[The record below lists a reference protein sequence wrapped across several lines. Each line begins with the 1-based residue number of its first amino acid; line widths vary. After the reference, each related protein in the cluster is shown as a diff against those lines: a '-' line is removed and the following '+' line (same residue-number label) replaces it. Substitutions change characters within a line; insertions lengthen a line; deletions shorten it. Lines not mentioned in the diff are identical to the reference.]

1 MSNRGKLFVVATP
14 IGNLQDISFRAVE
27 TLKKVNCIFAEDTRT
42 SKKLINHYD
51 IDTKLYS
58 YHDHSS
64 EKEIARLLDILKDNK
79 DVALISDA
87 GTPTI
92 SDPGY
97 SLIRQCINEGID
109 VIPIPGASALTAAI
123 SASGLPSDAF
133 TFIGFLPTKKGRKK
147 KISSLENLDMT
158 IVLFES
164 PHRLIKT
171 LNQLKEALGERPIV
185 VARELTKLYEEI
197 IRGNFSSAIEFFE
210 AKKIKGEIVI
220 MIGKNDDRINFY
232 RKIYNI

>member
-1 MSNRGKLFVVATP
+1 MSDKGKLFVVATP
-14 IGNLQDISFRAVE
+14 IGNLQDFTFRGVE
-27 TLKKVNCIFAEDTRT
+27 TLKTVHCIFAEDTRT

-64 EKEIARLLDILKDNK
+64 EKEINRLLEILKDQK

-97 SLIRQCINEGID
+97 GLIRECIREGID
-109 VIPIPGASALTAAI
+109 IIPIPGASALTAAI

-147 KISSLENLDMT
+147 KISFLKDLDTT

-171 LNQLKEALGERPIV
+171 LNQLKEALGERPV
-185 VARELTKLYEEI
+185 VVGRELTKLYEEI
-197 IRGNFSSAIEFFE
+197 IRGNFSSTIDFFDS
-210 AKKIKGEIVI
+210 KKIKGEIVI
-220 MIGKNDDRINFY
+220 MIGKDDDRIHF
-232 RKIYNI
+232 

>member
-64 EKEIARLLDILKDNK
+64 EKEIARLLDFLKDHK

-220 MIGKNDDRINFY
+220 MIGKNDDRINF
-232 RKIYNI
+232 

>member
-64 EKEIARLLDILKDNK
+64 EKEIARLLDILKDHK

-123 SASGLPSDAF
+123 SASGLPSDTFA
-133 TFIGFLPTKKGRKK
+133 FIGFLPTKKGRKK

-158 IVLFES
+158 FVLFES

-220 MIGKNDDRINFY
+220 MIGKNDDRINF
-232 RKIYNI
+232 

>member
-64 EKEIARLLDILKDNK
+64 EKEIARLLDILKDHK

-123 SASGLPSDAF
+123 SASGLPSDTFA
-133 TFIGFLPTKKGRKK
+133 FIGFLPTKKGRKK

-220 MIGKNDDRINFY
+220 MIGKNDDRINF
-232 RKIYNI
+232 

>member
-64 EKEIARLLDILKDNK
+64 EKEIARLLDILKDQK

-123 SASGLPSDAF
+123 SVSGLPSDAF
-133 TFIGFLPTKKGRKK
+133 AFIGFLATKKGRKK

-197 IRGNFSSAIEFFE
+197 IRGNFSSAVEFFE

-220 MIGKNDDRINFY
+220 MIGKNDDRINF
-232 RKIYNI
+232 

>member
-1 MSNRGKLFVVATP
+1 MSDKGKLFVVATP
-14 IGNLQDISFRAVE
+14 IGNLQDFTFRAVE
-27 TLKKVNCIFAEDTRT
+27 TLKNVHCIFAEDTRT

-51 IDTKLYS
+51 INTKLYS
-58 YHDHSS
+58 YHDYSS
-64 EKEIARLLDILKDNK
+64 DKEIARVLDILNDNK

-97 SLIRQCINEGID
+97 SLIRECISENID
-109 VIPIPGASALTAAI
+109 IVPIPGASALTTAI

-133 TFIGFLPTKKGRKK
+133 TFMGFLPTKKGRQK
-147 KISSLENLDMT
+147 KISSLEHLDTT

-171 LNQLKEALGERPIV
+171 LIQLKEALGERPVV

-210 AKKIKGEIVI
+210 SKKVKGELVI
-220 MIGKNDDRINFY
+220 IIGKNHDKVYF
-232 RKIYNI
+232 

>member
-64 EKEIARLLDILKDNK
+64 EKEIARLLDILKDHK

-123 SASGLPSDAF
+123 SVSGLPSDAF
-133 TFIGFLPTKKGRKK
+133 AFIGFLPTKKGRKK

-158 IVLFES
+158 FVLFES

-220 MIGKNDDRINFY
+220 MIGKNDDRINF
-232 RKIYNI
+232 

>member
-64 EKEIARLLDILKDNK
+64 EKEIARLLDILKDHK

-109 VIPIPGASALTAAI
+109 IIPIPGASALTAAI

-197 IRGNFSSAIEFFE
+197 IRGNFSSTIEFFE
-210 AKKIKGEIVI
+210 TKKIKGEIVI
-220 MIGKNDDRINFY
+220 MIGKNDDRINF
-232 RKIYNI
+232 

>member
-1 MSNRGKLFVVATP
+1 MSDKGKLFVVATP
-14 IGNLQDISFRAVE
+14 IGNLQDFTFRGVE
-27 TLKKVNCIFAEDTRT
+27 TLKTVHCIFAEDTRT

-64 EKEIARLLDILKDNK
+64 EKEINRLLEILKDQK

-97 SLIRQCINEGID
+97 GLIRECIREGID
-109 VIPIPGASALTAAI
+109 IIPIPGASALTAAI
-123 SASGLPSDAF
+123 SASGLPSDTF

-147 KISSLENLDMT
+147 KISFLKDLDTT

-171 LNQLKEALGERPIV
+171 LNQLKEALGERPV
-185 VARELTKLYEEI
+185 VVGRELTKLYEEI
-197 IRGNFSSAIEFFE
+197 IRGNFSSTIDFFDS
-210 AKKIKGEIVI
+210 KKIKGEIVI
-220 MIGKNDDRINFY
+220 MIGKNDDRIYF
-232 RKIYNI
+232 

>member
-14 IGNLQDISFRAVE
+14 IGNLQDFTFRAVE
-27 TLKKVNCIFAEDTRT
+27 TLNSVHCIFAEDTRT

-64 EKEIARLLDILKDNK
+64 EKEIARLLDILKDQK

-97 SLIRQCINEGID
+97 SLIRECISEGID
-109 VIPIPGASALTAAI
+109 VVPIPGASALTAAI

-133 TFIGFLPTKKGRKK
+133 TFIGFLPTKKGRQK
-147 KISSLENLDMT
+147 KISSLEKLDT
-158 IVLFES
+158 TLVLFES
-164 PHRLIKT
+164 PHRLLKT
-171 LNQLKEALGERPIV
+171 LNQLKEVLGERPIV

-197 IRGNFSSAIEFFE
+197 IRGNFESAIKYFE

-220 MIGKNDDRINFY
+220 MIGKNDDRIHF
-232 RKIYNI
+232 

>member
-64 EKEIARLLDILKDNK
+64 EKEIARLLDFLKDNK

-97 SLIRQCINEGID
+97 SLIRQCINEGIE

-220 MIGKNDDRINFY
+220 MIGKNDDRINF
-232 RKIYNI
+232 

>member
-64 EKEIARLLDILKDNK
+64 EKEIARLLDILKDHK

-171 LNQLKEALGERPIV
+171 LNQLKEVLGERPIV

-220 MIGKNDDRINFY
+220 MIGKNDDRINF
-232 RKIYNI
+232 

>member
-42 SKKLINHYD
+42 SKKLINYYD

-64 EKEIARLLDILKDNK
+64 EKEIARLLDILKDHK

-220 MIGKNDDRINFY
+220 MIGKNDDRINF
-232 RKIYNI
+232 

>member
-64 EKEIARLLDILKDNK
+64 EKEIARLLDILKDHK

-123 SASGLPSDAF
+123 SVSGLPSDAF
-133 TFIGFLPTKKGRKK
+133 AFIGFLPTNKGRKK

-220 MIGKNDDRINFY
+220 MIGKNDDRINF
-232 RKIYNI
+232 

>member
-1 MSNRGKLFVVATP
+1 MSNKGKLFVVATP
-14 IGNLQDISFRAVE
+14 IGNLQDLTFRAVE
-27 TLKKVNCIFAEDTRT
+27 TLKSVHCIFAEDTRT

-64 EKEIARLLDILKDNK
+64 EKEIARLLDILKDQK

-97 SLIRQCINEGID
+97 SLIRECVSEGID
-109 VIPIPGASALTAAI
+109 VVPIPGASALTAAI

-133 TFIGFLPTKKGRKK
+133 TFIGFLPTKKGRQK
-147 KISSLENLDMT
+147 KISSLEKLDT
-158 IVLFES
+158 TLVLFES
-164 PHRLIKT
+164 PHRLLKNIKSI
-171 LNQLKEALGERPIV
+171 KRSAW
-185 VARELTKLYEEI
+185 RETYCC
-197 IRGNFSSAIEFFE
+197 S
-210 AKKIKGEIVI
+210 
-220 MIGKNDDRINFY
+220 
-232 RKIYNI
+232 

>member
-1 MSNRGKLFVVATP
+1 MSNKGKLFVVATP
-14 IGNLQDISFRAVE
+14 IGNLQDFTFRAVE
-27 TLKKVNCIFAEDTRT
+27 TLNGVHCIFAEDTRT

-64 EKEIARLLDILKDNK
+64 EKEIARLLDILKDQK

-97 SLIRQCINEGID
+97 SLIRECISEGID
-109 VIPIPGASALTAAI
+109 VVPIPGASALTAAI

-133 TFIGFLPTKKGRKK
+133 TFIGFLPTKKGRQK
-147 KISSLENLDMT
+147 KISSLEKLDT
-158 IVLFES
+158 TLVLFES
-164 PHRLIKT
+164 PHRLLKT
-171 LNQLKEALGERPIV
+171 LNQLKEVLGERPIV

-197 IRGNFSSAIEFFE
+197 IRGNFETAIKYFE

-220 MIGKNDDRINFY
+220 MIGKNDDRIHF
-232 RKIYNI
+232 

>member
-14 IGNLQDISFRAVE
+14 IGNSQDISFRAVE

-64 EKEIARLLDILKDNK
+64 EKEIARLLDILKDHK

-220 MIGKNDDRINFY
+220 MIGKNDDRINF
-232 RKIYNI
+232 

>member
-1 MSNRGKLFVVATP
+1 MSSKGKLFVVATP
-14 IGNLQDISFRAVE
+14 IGNLADFTFRGVE
-27 TLKKVNCIFAEDTRT
+27 TLKSVDCIFAEDTRT
-42 SKKLINHYD
+42 SKKLMTHYE

-64 EKEIARLLDILKDNK
+64 DKDIARVVSVLNKNK

-97 SLIRQCINEGID
+97 SLMRACIDEGID
-109 VIPIPGASALTAAI
+109 IIPIPGASALTAAI
-123 SASGLPSDAF
+123 SVSGLPSDAF
-133 TFIGFLPTKKGRKK
+133 TFIGFLPAKKGRQK
-147 KISSLENLDMT
+147 KISFLKDLENT

-171 LNQLKEALGERPIV
+171 LNQLKEALGERPV
-185 VARELTKLYEEI
+185 VVGRELTKLYEEI
-197 IRGNFSSAIEFFE
+197 IRGNFSSTIDFFGS
-210 AKKIKGEIVI
+210 KKIKGEIVI
-220 MIGKNDDRINFY
+220 MIGKNDDRIHF
-232 RKIYNI
+232 

>member
-42 SKKLINHYD
+42 SKKLINHYG

-64 EKEIARLLDILKDNK
+64 EKEIARLLDILKDHK

-220 MIGKNDDRINFY
+220 MIGKNDDRINF
-232 RKIYNI
+232 

>member
-64 EKEIARLLDILKDNK
+64 EKEIARLLDILKDHK

-123 SASGLPSDAF
+123 SVSGLPSDAF
-133 TFIGFLPTKKGRKK
+133 TFIGFLPTKKGRQK
-147 KISSLENLDMT
+147 KIS
-158 IVLFES
+158 
-164 PHRLIKT
+164 
-171 LNQLKEALGERPIV
+171 
-185 VARELTKLYEEI
+185 
-197 IRGNFSSAIEFFE
+197 FS
-210 AKKIKGEIVI
+210 
-220 MIGKNDDRINFY
+220 
-232 RKIYNI
+232 

>member
-64 EKEIARLLDILKDNK
+64 EKEIARLLDILKDHK

-133 TFIGFLPTKKGRKK
+133 AFIGFLPTKKGRKK

-197 IRGNFSSAIEFFE
+197 IRGNFSSTIEFFE
-210 AKKIKGEIVI
+210 TKKIKGEIVI
-220 MIGKNDDRINFY
+220 MIGKNDDRINF
-232 RKIYNI
+232 

>member
-1 MSNRGKLFVVATP
+1 MSNKGKLFVVATP
-14 IGNLQDISFRAVE
+14 IGNLQDFTFRAVE
-27 TLKKVNCIFAEDTRT
+27 TLNSVHCIFAEDTRT

-64 EKEIARLLDILKDNK
+64 EKEIARLLDILKDQK

-97 SLIRQCINEGID
+97 SLIRECISEGID
-109 VIPIPGASALTAAI
+109 VVPIPGASALTAAI

-133 TFIGFLPTKKGRKK
+133 TFIGFLPTKKGRQK
-147 KISSLENLDMT
+147 KISSLEKLDT
-158 IVLFES
+158 TLVVFES
-164 PHRLIKT
+164 PHRLLKT
-171 LNQLKEALGERPIV
+171 LNQLKEVLGERPIV

-197 IRGNFSSAIEFFE
+197 IRGNFESAIKYFE

-220 MIGKNDDRINFY
+220 MIGKNDDRIHF
-232 RKIYNI
+232 